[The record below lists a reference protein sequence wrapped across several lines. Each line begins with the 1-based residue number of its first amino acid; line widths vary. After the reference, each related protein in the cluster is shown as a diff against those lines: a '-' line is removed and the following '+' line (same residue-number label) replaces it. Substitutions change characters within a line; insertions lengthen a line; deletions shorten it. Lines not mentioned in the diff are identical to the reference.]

1 MPPEYVESG
10 FVSKKF
16 DVFSLGVV
24 IIKMMAGNMGYF
36 CRAEKSPK
44 DFIEHVR
51 EIYTLRCKI
60 SVVILVQIICL
71 YRVGLYIHTSL
82 SHFTDLSIIFLRE
95 FSVTILHAGN

>member
-51 EIYTLRCKI
+51 EIYTLRCKL
-60 SVVILVQIICL
+60 SVVVLVQIICL
-71 YRVGLYIHTSL
+71 YRGHTYVS
-82 SHFTDLSIIFLRE
+82 FTIYRPE
-95 FSVTILHAGN
+95 HYFSKGVFCDNFACR

>member
-36 CRAEKSPK
+36 RCAEKSPK
-44 DFIEHVR
+44 DFIEHVGKNQLPVFQNWCCAFSSN
-51 EIYTLRCKI
+51 YLFI
-60 SVVILVQIICL
+60 S
-71 YRVGLYIHTSL
+71 
-82 SHFTDLSIIFLRE
+82 
-95 FSVTILHAGN
+95 